1 MWRLFRVTPVVRQK
15 WFILDIYG
23 NRETRRR
30 RLISMKWISYGMQS
44 PITHT
49 LALFD
54 SCLYLIDA
62 NASFTSHKHT
72 HRSIFMNFHLKY
84 MLSLLLQNTFHIFP
98 FFFFSKTN
106 KKKRIPRQSYTCMW
120 MFVCNLLHNY
130 WWFHGNWVRKNV

>member
-1 MWRLFRVTPVVRQK
+1 MIFCKLRLNLTSQFKKTCDDYFENMKESMCLCVTHVVRQK
-15 WFILDIYG
+15 RFILDIYG

-54 SCLYLIDA
+54 SCLYLTDDA

-98 FFFFSKTN
+98 FFFLFKNKQKKT
-106 KKKRIPRQSYTCMW
+106 YT
-120 MFVCNLLHNY
+120 
-130 WWFHGNWVRKNV
+130 